1 MRIPN
6 KLNIAYNVALPNGKR
21 ISESAESNA
30 VSTEILTYSVDK
42 TLRSDKTVVRAG
54 ETVRN
59 TVTVTNRS
67 DTKLFRNFVTIS
79 QPDGASFVADSVRVN
94 GIEQPTYDPVA
105 GFALPDLHPD
115 ETVVIEYTLK
125 ADHPTTEQI
134 THFATLRY
142 TVNDPARGDAAYSEN
157 TNSVSIA
164 VLADTSGAVIPAF
177 RPQYDLD
184 PEMYYRLLRDCEYG
198 CDCCNCRNCS
208 DESDCC
214 DRSCDFD

>member
-6 KLNIAYNVALPNGKR
+6 QLNIAYNVALPNGKR

-79 QPDGASFVADSVRVN
+79 QPDGASFVAGSVRVN
-94 GIEQPTYDPVA
+94 GIEQPTYDPVE
-105 GFALPDLHPD
+105 G
-115 ETVVIEYTLK
+115 
-125 ADHPTTEQI
+125 
-134 THFATLRY
+134 LRCPICIR
-142 TVNDPARGDAAYSEN
+142 TR
-157 TNSVSIA
+157 
-164 VLADTSGAVIPAF
+164 
-177 RPQYDLD
+177 
-184 PEMYYRLLRDCEYG
+184 RL
-198 CDCCNCRNCS
+198 
-208 DESDCC
+208 
-214 DRSCDFD
+214 